1 MYQNIVKGALS
12 KTWLL
17 I

>member
-1 MYQNIVKGALS
+1 MYQNNVKGALS